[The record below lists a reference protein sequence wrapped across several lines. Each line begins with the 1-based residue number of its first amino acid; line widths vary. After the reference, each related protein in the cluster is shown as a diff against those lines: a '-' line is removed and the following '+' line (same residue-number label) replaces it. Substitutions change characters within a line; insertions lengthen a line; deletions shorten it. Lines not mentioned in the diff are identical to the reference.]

1 MKVDIVKVREE
12 FLGLSFVVV
21 NDLKGEKEIYL
32 LKKFE
37 RNSKIDKKII
47 ISFKKLWFFRV

>member
-37 RNSKIDKKII
+37 RSSKIDKKII